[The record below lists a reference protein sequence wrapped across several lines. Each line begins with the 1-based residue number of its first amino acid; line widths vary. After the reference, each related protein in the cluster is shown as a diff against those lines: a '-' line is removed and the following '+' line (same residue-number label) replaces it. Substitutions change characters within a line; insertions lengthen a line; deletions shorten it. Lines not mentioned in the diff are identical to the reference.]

1 MKRNQP
7 NNLYIK
13 FWRNNIFLNLTTSKN
28 KLIFKCSCGYIKNIQ
43 QGNLISSLVYLI
55 KLLKIN
61 TKLKGNYK
69 LNLILEGAFNVSR
82 IELVY
87 NQLLAWN
94 FFIVFMRV
102 VDKSPHNGCRSKT
115 KKTKLRERR
124 YLG

>member
-1 MKRNQP
+1 MKNKQA

-28 KLIFKCSCGYIKNIQ
+28 KLIFKCSCGYIKNSQ
-43 QGNLISSLVYLI
+43 QGNLISSMIYLI

-61 TKLKGNYK
+61 ANLRGNYN
-69 LNLILEGAFNVSR
+69 LNLILEGAFNVAR

-87 NQLLAWN
+87 NQLLAWQ
-94 FFIVFMRV
+94 FVIVFMRL
-102 VDKSPHNGCRSKT
+102 VDKIPHNGCRSKV
-115 KKTKLRERR
+115 KKTNLRERR